1 MVGTWP
7 PYAAITHQAHR
18 EAWAGALS
26 LRSLTQV
33 EDTQSSIILMRND
46 ASAAISA
53 FQKGSFGSP
62 ELQEAAL
69 VVNDIRVKLDILT
82 PLLHVPGLALVQEGI
97 DGASRDGHE
106 FGQGV
111 NVSSLSGPAVTDQLW
126 ARIQSLADELHWKLT
141 IDLFATASNSGTDRF
156 VSWYPEPGAEAFDAL
171 SMGSWSSSICPV
183 CHLEHRE
190 AIYAYPPST
199 LLHKVVDK
207 AIADGAVGILVVNL
221 SITSPVWHKLLKASV
236 LPGPDGYIRI
246 RKARL
251 MLQPNPGTHAAEL
264 ALFPCDF
271 GRLRGNPNGW
281 SDPGCAGAF
290 RPRTRPPCG
299 STADAAERQAL
310 RAAIPREVSQQR

>member
-1 MVGTWP
+1 
-7 PYAAITHQAHR
+7 
-18 EAWAGALS
+18 
-26 LRSLTQV
+26 V

-141 IDLFATASNSGTDRF
+141 IDLFATASNSRTDRF

-290 RPRTRPPCG
+290 RPRTRPSCG